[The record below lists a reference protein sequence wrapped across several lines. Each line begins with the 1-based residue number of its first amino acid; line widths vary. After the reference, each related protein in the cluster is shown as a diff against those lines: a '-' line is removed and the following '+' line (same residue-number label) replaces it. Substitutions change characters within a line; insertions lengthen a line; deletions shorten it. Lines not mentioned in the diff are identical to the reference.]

1 MTPFNGGDKP
11 YQGSLTGACLS
22 KHCCLCGH
30 TSLIVFYLNPGFKSK
45 PNLPAALLGGCFPVS
60 CRELCWFPGFG
71 VTAAQFN
78 PSYLVPV
85 ESVLEAV
92 MAVVA
97 APQKNLPCLF
107 P

>member
-1 MTPFNGGDKP
+1 M
-11 YQGSLTGACLS
+11 
-22 KHCCLCGH
+22 
-30 TSLIVFYLNPGFKSK
+30 
-45 PNLPAALLGGCFPVS
+45 
-60 CRELCWFPGFG
+60 
-71 VTAAQFN
+71 TAAQFN

-92 MAVVA
+92 MAVMAVVA

>member
-1 MTPFNGGDKP
+1 MTLFNGGDKP
-11 YQGSLTGACLS
+11 YQGSLIGACLS

-30 TSLIVFYLNPGFKSK
+30 TSLIVFHLNPGFKSK
-45 PNLPAALLGGCFPVS
+45 PNLPAALRVDVS
-60 CRELCWFPGFG
+60 PYSVGSCVVFPGFG
-71 VTAAQFN
+71 MTAAQFN